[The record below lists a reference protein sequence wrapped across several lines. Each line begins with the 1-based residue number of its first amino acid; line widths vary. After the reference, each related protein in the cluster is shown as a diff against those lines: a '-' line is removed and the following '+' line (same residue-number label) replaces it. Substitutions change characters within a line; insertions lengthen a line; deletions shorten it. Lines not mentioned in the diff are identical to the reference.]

1 MENKSVMALSTCPFR
16 CAVIG
21 IAAEV
26 GGLCKA
32 LLSSCPHGNIAVI
45 ETALIKVLYTLW
57 SSSIL
62 LNGNLLKVLEGKF
75 ALNETKYPIGLCT
88 VSAFANLF
96 YVSIVSH
103 MTQINFVLL

>member
-1 MENKSVMALSTCPFR
+1 MALSTCPFC

-21 IAAEV
+21 IEAEV
-26 GGLCKA
+26 GGLCSGLCKA